1 MFLYHT
7 PDQLRTCAA
16 NEAGAAHWHMAEQYA
31 GQLLDTHPADPTA
44 LNVMG
49 RVAMHATR
57 HAAAARFFSAALAA
71 SPGFKVARK
80 NLALAEQA
88 ATGSPAAHPG
98 PRYLLIREWGAGFW
112 ADVDHVLGQVL
123 LAEITGRI
131 PIVHWGQGSRF
142 GDRTPADNWTRYF
155 EPVSAATLAHIQ
167 DRGLSCFPA
176 KWSAI
181 PWNARVPHRWTGPD
195 SRTSGLATLACDAQV
210 VVSDFFY
217 SVASARAWIEP
228 GHRLHGASLHAVY
241 RDLLRTYA
249 RPVPA
254 IVHAAD
260 AFAAANFTPRPVMAV
275 HLRGTDKHLE
285 TQPFGDLAAQYP
297 AVLTQMEARL
307 HPQRVFLMTDQQ
319 SALDE
324 FRALLGDKLVAT
336 DSFRANSGRGIH
348 FHNAVPGPQLGR
360 EVLIDT
366 LLATRAEAFV
376 GFGPSN
382 VSGMVMMLRE
392 WPAGCAALIGPSYL
406 EWRRPGVY
414 LCPPASELGDE
425 PPAPPVAPA

>member
-16 NEAGAAHWHMAEQYA
+16 SEAQSGQWHMAEQFA

-57 HAAAARFFSAALAA
+57 HAAAARFFAAAMAA
-71 SPGFKVARK
+71 SPGFKPAKK

-88 ATGSPAAHPG
+88 AATAPPVGAA

-142 GDRTPADNWTRYF
+142 GDRTSADNWTRFF
-155 EPVSAATLAHIQ
+155 EPVSAATLADIQ
-167 DRGLSCFPA
+167 DRGLTCFPG
-176 KWSAI
+176 KWNST
-181 PWNARVPHRWTGPD
+181 PWNARVPNRWAGPD
-195 SRTSGLATLACDAQV
+195 SRTTGLATLASDAQV

-217 SVASARAWIEP
+217 SVACARAWIEP
-228 GHRLHGASLHAVY
+228 GHRLYGASLHTVY

-249 RPVPA
+249 RPSKA
-254 IVHAAD
+254 IVDAVD
-260 AFAAANFTPRPVMAV
+260 AFAAANFMPRPVMAV
-275 HLRGTDKHLE
+275 HFRGTDKHLE
-285 TQPFGDLAAQYP
+285 TQPFGDLAGQYP
-297 AVLTQMEARL
+297 AALDAMDRRL
-307 HPQRVFLMTDQQ
+307 RPARVFLMTDQQ

-324 FRALLGDKLVAT
+324 FRALLGERLIAT
-336 DSFRANSGRGIH
+336 DAFRANSGRGIH

-366 LLATRAEAFV
+366 LLATRADAFV

-382 VSGMVMMLRE
+382 VSGMITLLRQ
-392 WPAGCAALIGPSYL
+392 WPVDHAALIGPSYL

-414 LCPPASELGDE
+414 LCPPASELDDE
-425 PPAPPVAPA
+425 APASTPAPA